1 MICKTINYTDF
12 NGNQRTEEFYFNLT
26 DQEITELELTTEGG
40 FRKMIDRIVAA
51 KSQTELVML
60 FKDLIM
66 KAYGKKG
73 LDGRTFDKSPEVKKE
88 FASTQAFSDIYMEL
102 VTNTDKA
109 VEFFNGVVDRPSKPN
124 LEVAKQ

>member
-1 MICKTINYTDF
+1 MICKTVTYTDF
-12 NGNQRTEEFYFNLT
+12 DGNERTEDFFFNLT
-26 DQEITELELTTEGG
+26 DQEITELELTTDGG

-60 FKDLIM
+60 FKNLIM

-73 LDGRTFDKSPEVKKE
+73 ADGRTFDKSPAVKQE

-109 VEFFNGVVDRPSKPN
+109 VEFFNGVVGRPTKNS
-124 LEVAKQ
+124 LEIAKQ